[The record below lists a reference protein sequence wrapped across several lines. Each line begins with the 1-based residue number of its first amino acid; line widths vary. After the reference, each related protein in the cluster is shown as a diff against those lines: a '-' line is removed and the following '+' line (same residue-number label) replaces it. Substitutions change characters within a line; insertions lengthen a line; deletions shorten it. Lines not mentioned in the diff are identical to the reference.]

1 LRKNSFFD
9 ILKSLFILIKN
20 IMAFVIYHIF
30 EVLIGPLV
38 VIGAILCIMVF
49 EPWPLKFLYMA
60 IWLFFLFFMSKFI
73 DKINRKK

>member
-1 LRKNSFFD
+1 MRKNYFFD
-9 ILKSLFILIKN
+9 ILKPLFILIKN
-20 IMAFVIYHIF
+20 IMAFLIHHIF

-49 EPWPLKFLYMA
+49 EPWPLKFFYMA
-60 IWLFFLFFMSKFI
+60 IWLFFLFFVSEFI